1 MEEDYDTPALLEF
14 YRNAWQQ
21 KTAKILNIFKYKYQ
35 EPEDKDDIM
44 YTHIEVEVRQSLIK
58 DAGLGVFALGDIEAG
73 RIIGSYGGPLQNC
86 DGDPLFSEDFAS
98 KVNLGKG
105 PFMSSKCPKLS
116 AEQLNYAMT
125 IPIEIEG
132 CKTFK
137 SVIHPSQMQLQRHDR
152 YTAENNLDQI
162 LENMNWSG
170 MMNDTKDPFRNNTVV
185 IPNGFINT
193 TKAIK
198 KGEELYLEYGTGFWA
213 EKSPDEVYITQDV
226 LKNIQNHTK
235 DIRDKVVA
243 VLVDTPKRVLKPME
257 RRMLHLIG
265 GCYVLENEKEGSLNT
280 FLLESFPDMGEET
293 RSLIVLETK
302 RYAERKRKAEDGLDK
317 RCSTISE
324 FCFPPTESA
333 NNSGA
338 PHSSQ
343 DAEKCQQPH

>member
-1 MEEDYDTPALLEF
+1 VKMEEDYDTPALLEF

-21 KTAKILNIFKYKYQ
+21 KNAKILNIFKYKYQ
-35 EPEDKDDIM
+35 EPEDEDDIM

-73 RIIGSYGGPLQNC
+73 RIIGSYGGSLQNC

-213 EKSPDEVYITQDV
+213 DKSPDEVYITQDV

-235 DIRDKVVA
+235 DIR
-243 VLVDTPKRVLKPME
+243 
-257 RRMLHLIG
+257 
-265 GCYVLENEKEGSLNT
+265 YVLENEKEGSLNT
-280 FLLESFPDMGEET
+280 FLLEAFPDMGEET